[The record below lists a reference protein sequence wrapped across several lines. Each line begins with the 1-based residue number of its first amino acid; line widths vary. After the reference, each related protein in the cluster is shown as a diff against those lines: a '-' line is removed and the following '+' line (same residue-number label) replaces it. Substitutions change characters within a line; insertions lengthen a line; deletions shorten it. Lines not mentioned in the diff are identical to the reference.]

1 MRFPFIIYID
11 RMRQNFQ
18 QILYL
23 RAGMHKKITYI
34 LLSFL
39 FFPFLLKA
47 QFAQFKDSII
57 QISGITMTADSLRA
71 IPAVSILV
79 RGQNRGTISNTQGV
93 FSIVAFKGDTLTF
106 SAVGFKRK
114 DYKIPASLPG
124 NNYSMIQLMIDD
136 TTYLPVTIIK
146 PYPTREEFDKA
157 FVSSDIPDDEYEI
170 ARQNTQQAQLR
181 ALSRYTPPDAREA
194 TNMYLNKQAQ
204 SLYYAGQQPPQNIL
218 NPLAWAQFIQ
228 AWKRG
233 DFKSGSNSK
242 YGYGY

>member
-1 MRFPFIIYID
+1 MNI
-11 RMRQNFQ
+11 
-18 QILYL
+18 
-23 RAGMHKKITYI
+23 KSTYI
-34 LLSFL
+34 LLFFL

-47 QFAQFKDSII
+47 QLSQFKDSII

-71 IPAVSILV
+71 VPAVSILV
-79 RGQNRGTISNTQGV
+79 RGQNRGTISNSQGV

-114 DYKIPASLPG
+114 DFKIPLTLPG
-124 NNYSMIQLMIDD
+124 NNYSMIQLLVDD

-146 PYPTREEFDKA
+146 PYPTKEEFERA
-157 FVSSDIPDDEYEI
+157 FVSTDIPDDQYEL
-170 ARQNTQQAQLR
+170 ARKNTEEARMR

-194 TNMYLNKQAQ
+194 TNMYLNRQAQ
-204 SLYYAGQQPPQNIL
+204 SLYYAGQQAPQNIL

-233 DFKSGSNSK
+233 DFKSKNNKNYS
-242 YGYGY
+242 YGY

>member
-1 MRFPFIIYID
+1 
-11 RMRQNFQ
+11 
-18 QILYL
+18 
-23 RAGMHKKITYI
+23 MHKKSSYI
-34 LLSFL
+34 LLFFL

-47 QFAQFKDSII
+47 QLTQFKDSII

-71 IPAVSILV
+71 IPAVSVLV
-79 RGQNRGTISNTQGV
+79 RGQHRGTISNSQGV

-114 DYKIPASLPG
+114 NYRIPLTLPG
-124 NNYSMIQLMIDD
+124 NNYSMIQLLVTD

-146 PYPTREEFDKA
+146 PYPTKEEFDKA
-157 FVSSDIPDDEYEI
+157 FVGSDIPDDEYEL
-170 ARQNTQQAQLR
+170 ARKNTEGAHMR

-204 SLYYAGQQPPQNIL
+204 SLYYAGQQAPQGIM
-218 NPLAWAQFIQ
+218 NPLAWAKFIQ

-233 DFKSGSNSK
+233 DFKNKGNNS